1 MSYKK
6 LLTFLFILILLFT
19 FIPFQKGKAS
29 TCSKPTSYAGVFTS
43 YDKFKEYVKSAG
55 YPDSINV
62 FGVDKDGKTGYYEF
76 YPNFTTYQNYDG
88 DIVYGNQIN
97 VIGNEQRTSACT
109 GKNEW
114 RYLGFTSGGQP
125 YDNNYFPNV
134 QGTTTPDKF
143 DYINVFK
150 ANSSWEN
157 IAPNIISFMRTAQL
171 TGNGA
176 ESIPGFNVNY
186 INNKTPTSDPLV
198 NDGSNYWYLSKT
210 LVESTPSWRNQF
222 TIYTANKGSNGRT
235 YYATFNG
242 PAFGQVSVKGTITT
256 PSNTYTINANQSQI
270 TIPGT
275 LTATASMQSPA
286 VPSQIQ
292 ELTANFDS
300 THKTSYFKKS
310 GVTPV
315 TTVSTNKDFVL
326 KRSDYTVGTHT
337 ITLTGTVKLTSVLS
351 ASDVFQNSDILTP

>member
-1 MSYKK
+1 MLYKK

-134 QGTTTPDKF
+134 QGTTTH
-143 DYINVFK
+143 
-150 ANSSWEN
+150 
-157 IAPNIISFMRTAQL
+157 Q
-171 TGNGA
+171 
-176 ESIPGFNVNY
+176 
-186 INNKTPTSDPLV
+186 
-198 NDGSNYWYLSKT
+198 
-210 LVESTPSWRNQF
+210 
-222 TIYTANKGSNGRT
+222 
-235 YYATFNG
+235 
-242 PAFGQVSVKGTITT
+242 
-256 PSNTYTINANQSQI
+256 
-270 TIPGT
+270 
-275 LTATASMQSPA
+275 
-286 VPSQIQ
+286 
-292 ELTANFDS
+292 
-300 THKTSYFKKS
+300 
-310 GVTPV
+310 
-315 TTVSTNKDFVL
+315 
-326 KRSDYTVGTHT
+326 
-337 ITLTGTVKLTSVLS
+337 
-351 ASDVFQNSDILTP
+351 